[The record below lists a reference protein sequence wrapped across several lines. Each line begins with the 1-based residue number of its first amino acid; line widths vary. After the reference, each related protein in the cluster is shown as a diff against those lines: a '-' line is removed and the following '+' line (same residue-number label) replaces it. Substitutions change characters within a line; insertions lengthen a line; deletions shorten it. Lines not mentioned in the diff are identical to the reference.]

1 LVEEAVETMERYLV
15 LEAVKH
21 PKSRER
27 ALAKVA
33 EVLIEAGQLEEAE
46 TIANAIKDDRWKA
59 WVWGYLAVEF
69 EKFGQSKKAEE
80 ALRQVVKSAIMAQ
93 EMDTIGSE
101 FQRIFGSALD
111 LGWNEAIDITLSE
124 IAASG
129 EAKFLDRVKRFSV
142 KLMADRGLTEKAFE
156 LAQSIIDPELR
167 AWALVSVAKA
177 FGKAGDKKRAKELLE
192 QAWQISEQC
201 RKSWL
206 LCTVIEALAHLG
218 E

>member
-1 LVEEAVETMERYLV
+1 MVEEAVETMERYLV

-46 TIANAIKDDRWKA
+46 TIVNAIKDERQKA
-59 WVWGYLAVEF
+59 WVLERLAIKF
-69 EKFGQSKKAEE
+69 ETLGQRGKAEE
-80 ALRQVVKSAIMAQ
+80 ALRWAVKSAIMAQ
-93 EMDTIGSE
+93 EVDAVVDE
-101 FQRIFGSALD
+101 FLFCSALD
-111 LGWNEAIDITLSE
+111 LGWSEAIDIALSE
-124 IAASG
+124 VAASG
-129 EAKFLDRVKRFSV
+129 KAKFLDEVKEFVVRE
-142 KLMADRGLTEKAFE
+142 LMADRGLTEKAFE

>member
-1 LVEEAVETMERYLV
+1 MVEEAVETMERYLV

-33 EVLIEAGQLEEAE
+33 EVLIEVGQLEEAE
-46 TIANAIKDDRWKA
+46 TIANAIKDERQKA
-59 WVWGYLAVEF
+59 WVLERLAIKF
-69 EKFGQSKKAEE
+69 ETLGQRGKAEE
-80 ALRQVVKSAIMAQ
+80 ALRWAVKSAIMAQ
-93 EMDTIGSE
+93 EVDAVVDE
-101 FQRIFGSALD
+101 FLFCSALD
-111 LGWNEAIDITLSE
+111 LGWSEAIDIALSE
-124 IAASG
+124 VAALG
-129 EAKFLDRVKRFSV
+129 KAKFLDEVKEFVVRE
-142 KLMADRGLTEKAFE
+142 LMADRGLTEKAFE